1 MIPRLSKLTVV
12 IYSTLCDMT
21 SSINILC
28 LFFTTLLPIDH
39 TSNLRISNQDLR
51 NVFCAKIQLASHLF
65 RHENKNNKNMSPFYQ
80 YLFNLSQTK
89 SSHDIE
95 GADHPMSR
103 MCVARY
109 LRQ

>member
-28 LFFTTLLPIDH
+28 LFFATLLPIDH

-51 NVFCAKIQLASHLF
+51 NVCCAKRQLAPHLF
-65 RHENKNNKNMSPFYQ
+65 RHESKNSKNNAPI
-80 YLFNLSQTK
+80 LSISIQFK
-89 SSHDIE
+89 PNKELS
-95 GADHPMSR
+95 
-103 MCVARY
+103 
-109 LRQ
+109 